1 MKDQITLSLKAT
13 LGEEQPDGAREA
25 DLEIAFRGTISDVAT
40 LILGACEKHKQVKA
54 AIIIAA
60 QYLQDVENVSLA
72 DIMLE
77 QIANPPTDDT
87 DEIPHHNFNAGNKY
101 DA

>member
-1 MKDQITLSLKAT
+1 MKDQITLSLKAI
-13 LGEEQPDGAREA
+13 LGEEQSDGAREA
-25 DLEIAFRGTISDVAT
+25 NVEIAFRGTIADVAT
-40 LILGACEKHKQVKA
+40 LILAACEKHQQVKA
-54 AIIIAA
+54 AIFIAA
-60 QYLQDVENVSLA
+60 DYMKNVDDTSLA
-72 DIMLE
+72 DVMLE